1 MLVHWIWLAQ
11 RKSLK
16 DWQRCAL
23 VQHFTNPEAIFYAD
37 DFAGSI
43 QLDANQVEDLK
54 DKDLQSAE
62 NILEVCKRERI
73 HVLTMQDAAYPARL
87 KNISDPPVVL
97 YYKGNLPALD
107 GLPVIGVVGT
117 RHASAY
123 GMKIAKRMG
132 YQIGAC
138 GGIVVSG
145 AATGI
150 DSVAMQGALSAGQ
163 SVVGV
168 LGCGADMVYPASA
181 RGLYADTERYGC
193 LISEYPPGTP
203 PHKWNFPRRNRI
215 ISGLSDGVLV
225 VEAPVKSGALITARH
240 AADQGRDVFVTPGTV
255 DNPQCEGSNALLRDG
270 AISVSNGWE
279 LMSEYED
286 RYPGKICKARGG
298 EKLTVYPEEIREFS
312 SDSGEKVAQKVAMPG
327 KMAKNA
333 EKNTKKTIDKEE
345 IQPYS
350 DGNDKKP
357 ALTENE
363 QALVRLLAQ
372 GERLVD
378 DVIAASSLSPGLV
391 LATLTMLE
399 VKGVVKSLPGRRVA
413 LKKQNH

>member
-11 RKSLK
+11 RKTLK
-16 DWQRCAL
+16 DWQRYAL
-23 VQHFTNPEAIFYAD
+23 LQHFSNPEAIFYAD

-54 DKDLQSAE
+54 DRDLYNAQMVLE
-62 NILEVCKRERI
+62 NCKRERI

-87 KNISDPPVVL
+87 KNISDPPMVL
-97 YYKGNLPALD
+97 YYKGNLPDLD

-132 YQIGAC
+132 YQISIC
-138 GGIVVSG
+138 GGILVSG
-145 AATGI
+145 VAAGI
-150 DSVAMQGALSAGQ
+150 DSMAMQGALSAGQ

-168 LGCGADMVYPASA
+168 LGCGVDVVYPASA

-193 LISEYPPGTP
+193 LISEFPPGTP

-225 VEAPVKSGALITARH
+225 VEAPAKSGALITARH

-255 DNPQCEGSNALLRDG
+255 DNSQCEGSNALLRDG

-286 RYPGKICKARGG
+286 RYPGKIRKARGG
-298 EKLTVYPEEIREFS
+298 EKLTVYPEEMNQFAP
-312 SDSGEKVAQKVAMPG
+312 DSGAKVAQRVATPG

-333 EKNTKKTIDKEE
+333 EKNTKKIIDKEE
-345 IQPYS
+345 NPPYS

-363 QALVRLLAQ
+363 QALVRLLAD
-372 GERLVD
+372 GEQLVD
-378 DVIAASSLSPGLV
+378 DIIAASSLSPGLV

-413 LKKQNH
+413 LKEQNH

>member
-11 RKSLK
+11 RKTLK
-16 DWQRCAL
+16 DWQRYAL
-23 VQHFTNPEAIFYAD
+23 LQHFSNPEAIFYAD

-54 DKDLQSAE
+54 DRDLHNAQIVLE
-62 NILEVCKRERI
+62 NCKRERI

-87 KNISDPPVVL
+87 KNISDPPMVL
-97 YYKGNLPALD
+97 YYKGNLPDLD

-123 GMKIAKRMG
+123 GMRIAKRMG
-132 YQIGAC
+132 YQISVC
-138 GGIVVSG
+138 GGILVSG
-145 AATGI
+145 VAAGI
-150 DSVAMQGALSAGQ
+150 DSLAMQGALSAGQ

-168 LGCGADMVYPASA
+168 LGCGVDVVYPASA

-193 LISEYPPGTP
+193 LISEFPPGTP

-225 VEAPVKSGALITARH
+225 VEAPAKSGALITARH

-255 DNPQCEGSNALLRDG
+255 DNAQCEGSNALLRDG

-286 RYPGKICKARGG
+286 SYPGKIRKARGG
-298 EKLTVYPEEIREFS
+298 EKLTVYPEEMNQFAP
-312 SDSGEKVAQKVAMPG
+312 DSGAKVAQRVATPG

-333 EKNTKKTIDKEE
+333 EKNTKKIIDKEE
-345 IQPYS
+345 NPPYS

-363 QALVRLLAQ
+363 QALVRLLAD
-372 GERLVD
+372 GEQLVD
-378 DVIAASSLSPGLV
+378 DIIAASSLSPGLV

-413 LKKQNH
+413 LKEQNH

>member
-16 DWQRCAL
+16 DWQRYAL
-23 VQHFTNPEAIFYAD
+23 VQHFSNPEAIFYAD

-43 QLDANQVEDLK
+43 QLDANQVEELK

-97 YYKGNLPALD
+97 YYKGNLPDLD

-138 GGIVVSG
+138 GGVVVSG
-145 AATGI
+145 VATGI

-168 LGCGADMVYPASA
+168 LGCGADVVYPVSA

-203 PHKWNFPRRNRI
+203 PHKWNFPKRNRI

-225 VEAPVKSGALITARH
+225 VEAPAKSGALITARH

-286 RYPGKICKARGG
+286 RYPGKIRRSRGG
-298 EKLTVYPEEIREFS
+298 DKLPIYPEEMREFS
-312 SDSGEKVAQKVAMPG
+312 SDSGAKVAQKVAMPG
-327 KMAKNA
+327 KTAKNA

-345 IQPYS
+345 IRPYS

-363 QALVRLLAQ
+363 QALVRLLTD
-372 GERLVD
+372 GEQLVD
-378 DVIAASSLSPGLV
+378 DVIAASPLSPGLV

-399 VKGVVKSLPGRRVA
+399 VKGVVKNLPGRRVA

>member
-11 RKSLK
+11 RKTLK
-16 DWQRCAL
+16 DWQRYAL
-23 VQHFTNPEAIFYAD
+23 LQHFSNPEAIFYAD

-54 DKDLQSAE
+54 DRDLYNAQMVLE
-62 NILEVCKRERI
+62 NCKRERI

-87 KNISDPPVVL
+87 KNISDPPMVL
-97 YYKGNLPALD
+97 YYKGNLPDLD

-132 YQIGAC
+132 YQISVC
-138 GGIVVSG
+138 GGILVSG
-145 AATGI
+145 VAAGI
-150 DSVAMQGALSAGQ
+150 DSLAMQGALSAGQ

-168 LGCGADMVYPASA
+168 LGCGVDVVYPASA

-193 LISEYPPGTP
+193 LISEFPPGTP

-225 VEAPVKSGALITARH
+225 VEAPAKSGALITARH

-255 DNPQCEGSNALLRDG
+255 DNSQCEGSNALLRDG

-286 RYPGKICKARGG
+286 RYPGKIRKARGG
-298 EKLTVYPEEIREFS
+298 EKLTVYPEEMNQFAP
-312 SDSGEKVAQKVAMPG
+312 DSGAKVAQRVATPG

-333 EKNTKKTIDKEE
+333 EKNTKKIIDKEE
-345 IQPYS
+345 NPPYS

-363 QALVRLLAQ
+363 QALVRLLAD
-372 GERLVD
+372 GEQLVD
-378 DVIAASSLSPGLV
+378 DIIAASSLSPGLV

-413 LKKQNH
+413 LKEQNH

>member
-11 RKSLK
+11 RKTLK
-16 DWQRCAL
+16 DWQRYAL
-23 VQHFTNPEAIFYAD
+23 LQHFSNPEAIFYAD

-54 DKDLQSAE
+54 DRDLHNAQMVLE
-62 NILEVCKRERI
+62 NCKRERI

-87 KNISDPPVVL
+87 KNISDPPMVL
-97 YYKGNLPALD
+97 YYKGNLPDLD

-132 YQIGAC
+132 YQISIC
-138 GGIVVSG
+138 GGILVSG
-145 AATGI
+145 VAAGI
-150 DSVAMQGALSAGQ
+150 DSMAMQGALSAGQ

-168 LGCGADMVYPASA
+168 LGCGVDVVYPASA

-193 LISEYPPGTP
+193 LISEFPPGTP

-225 VEAPVKSGALITARH
+225 VEAPAKSGALITARH

-255 DNPQCEGSNALLRDG
+255 DNSQCQGSNALLRDG

-286 RYPGKICKARGG
+286 RYPGKIRKARGG
-298 EKLTVYPEEIREFS
+298 EKLTVYPEEMNQFAP
-312 SDSGEKVAQKVAMPG
+312 DSGAKVAQRVATPG

-333 EKNTKKTIDKEE
+333 EKNTKKIIDKEE
-345 IQPYS
+345 NPPYS

-363 QALVRLLAQ
+363 QALVRLLAD
-372 GERLVD
+372 GEQLVD
-378 DVIAASSLSPGLV
+378 DIIAASSLSPGLV

-413 LKKQNH
+413 LKEQNH

>member
-11 RKSLK
+11 RKTLK
-16 DWQRCAL
+16 DWQRYAL
-23 VQHFTNPEAIFYAD
+23 LQHFSNPEAIFYAD

-54 DKDLQSAE
+54 DRDLYNAQMVLE
-62 NILEVCKRERI
+62 NCKRERI

-87 KNISDPPVVL
+87 KNISDPPMVL
-97 YYKGNLPALD
+97 YYKGNLPDLD

-132 YQIGAC
+132 YQISIC
-138 GGIVVSG
+138 GGILVSG
-145 AATGI
+145 VAAGI
-150 DSVAMQGALSAGQ
+150 DSLAMQGALSAGQ

-168 LGCGADMVYPASA
+168 LGCGVDVVYPASA

-193 LISEYPPGTP
+193 LISEFPPGTP

-225 VEAPVKSGALITARH
+225 VEAPAKSGALITARH

-255 DNPQCEGSNALLRDG
+255 DNSQCEGSNALLRDG

-286 RYPGKICKARGG
+286 RYPGKIRKARGG
-298 EKLTVYPEEIREFS
+298 EKLTVYPEEMNQFAP
-312 SDSGEKVAQKVAMPG
+312 DSGAKVAQRVATPG

-333 EKNTKKTIDKEE
+333 EKNTKKIIDKEE
-345 IQPYS
+345 NPPYS

-363 QALVRLLAQ
+363 QALVRLLAD
-372 GERLVD
+372 GEQLVD
-378 DVIAASSLSPGLV
+378 DIIAASSLSPGLV

-413 LKKQNH
+413 LKEQNH